1 MIYTVTLNPAI
12 DYVVSVS
19 PFAMGETNRTGEEHL
34 YPGGKGINVSFVLK
48 NLGIQSTALGFVAG
62 FTGDEIVR
70 MLKQYGVSNDFIRLN
85 EGYSRINVKIKSV
98 EGTEINGAGPVIPEE
113 AVSKLL
119 NRLEKLQ
126 AGDVLFLSGS
136 IPSSMPSDIYCDMM
150 RLLDNK
156 GIRIVV
162 DAGGELLLN
171 TLQHHPFLIKPNQ
184 RELEELF
191 HVSLSKRSEIIPY
204 AKKLKE
210 MGAENV
216 LVSLAGEGA
225 VLVAADGKVYE
236 MAAPQGQ
243 FVNGVGAGD
252 AMVAGFMAGWLEKR
266 DYRHAFYMGI
276 AAGSASAFSEHLA
289 EKTKIDEIYRQI
301 LMTRI
306 PKVILFDFDRTMA
319 YLYSD
324 KSLLCKLAE
333 KMIAYY
339 EEYLEV
345 PMEEKEAGRDG
356 YFVWHHMHHL
366 VEEQFP
372 EDMAMKINAGA
383 EKLVSEFELQII
395 MQKELIPG
403 TDKTIRALWNKGIVL
418 GVVSSNATEVLE
430 YALKKAGILECFS
443 YVGGRLLPFHPEQL
457 KPSPFPIREALK
469 KLGII
474 PADQGEVW
482 YVGDDKIDLEAAKA
496 AEVVSVGVA
505 SGRYSM
511 EIMQQAGAQLVFSD
525 MNELGYLTDM
535 ERE

>member
-85 EGYSRINVKIKSV
+85 GGYSRINVKIKSV

-136 IPSSMPSDIYCDMM
+136 IPSSIPSDIYCDMM
-150 RLLDNK
+150 RLLDHK
-156 GIRIVV
+156 GVRIVV
-162 DAGGELLLN
+162 DASGELLLN

-191 HVSLSKRSEIIPY
+191 HVSLSKRSETIPY

-225 VLVAADGKVYE
+225 VLVAADGRVYE
-236 MAAPQGQ
+236 MAAPQGR

-301 LMTRI
+301 LRTSI

-333 KMIAYY
+333 KMITYY
-339 EEYLEV
+339 EKYLEV
-345 PMEEKEAGRDG
+345 PIEEKEAGRDG

-372 EDMAMKINAGA
+372 EDTAIKINAGA

-403 TDKTIRALWNKGIVL
+403 ADKTIRALWNKGIVL

-443 YVGGRLLPFHPEQL
+443 YVGGRLRPFHPEQL

-469 KLGII
+469 KLGINS
-474 PADQGEVW
+474 ADRGEVW

-511 EIMQQAGAQLVFSD
+511 EVMQQAGAQLVFSD